1 MRVVVEYELE
11 WRYLIN
17 VPEKFGRI
25 DLPLSPV
32 QASMQRNVGGSDR
45 IVRGVLGIW
54 LLAVA
59 IAAHFAERRV
69 TAVTAAVAATGL
81 LFNATTRFC
90 GGNYLLGI
98 DTTETASCSRE

>member
-1 MRVVVEYELE
+1 
-11 WRYLIN
+11 
-17 VPEKFGRI
+17 
-25 DLPLSPV
+25 
-32 QASMQRNVGGSDR
+32 MQRNVGGLDR

-59 IAAHFAERRV
+59 SAAILTDRRAIAVTTAIAAA
-69 TAVTAAVAATGL
+69 GL

-98 DTTETASCSRE
+98 DTAETASCSRE

>member
-1 MRVVVEYELE
+1 
-11 WRYLIN
+11 
-17 VPEKFGRI
+17 
-25 DLPLSPV
+25 
-32 QASMQRNVGGSDR
+32 MQRNVGGLDR

-59 IAAHFAERRV
+59 GAAILTDRRAIAVTTAIAAA
-69 TAVTAAVAATGL
+69 GL

-98 DTTETASCSRE
+98 DTTETASCSQE

>member
-1 MRVVVEYELE
+1 
-11 WRYLIN
+11 
-17 VPEKFGRI
+17 
-25 DLPLSPV
+25 
-32 QASMQRNVGGSDR
+32 MQRNVGGLDR

-59 IAAHFAERRV
+59 VAAFVADRRV
-69 TAVTAAVAATGL
+69 TAVTAAIAASGL

-98 DTTETASCSRE
+98 DTTDAASCSRE